1 MSLALAPLEIAL
13 ILFYVPATRA
23 TRPRWMLEELGIPHE
38 LHRLDPKKGENQT
51 PEYLALNPSG
61 KVPSLVD
68 GEVKI
73 FESAA
78 IVMYLADKYPEKG
91 FAPAPGAASRALY
104 NQWMSYAITTLE
116 QPAAEYG
123 HHTSLRNE
131 GLRLPALADEAKKN
145 FARAVLPAEQQLGK
159 TPFILGDSFSA
170 ADIMLGGTLAWAR
183 SLKLLEGCPNTLAY
197 VARLVERPAYRK
209 MRAD

>member
-1 MSLALAPLEIAL
+1 M

-23 TRPRWMLEELGIPHE
+23 TRPRWMLEELGVPYE
-38 LHRLDPKKGENQT
+38 LRRLDPKKGENQS
-51 PEYLALNPSG
+51 PEYLAINPSG

-78 IVMYLADKYPEKG
+78 IVMYLADKHPEKG
-91 FAPAPGAASRALY
+91 LAPAPGAASRALY
-104 NQWMSYAITTLE
+104 HQWLAYAITTLE
-116 QPAAEYG
+116 QPAAEFGY
-123 HHTSLRNE
+123 HTSLRNE

-159 TPFILGDSFSA
+159 TPYILGESFSA
-170 ADIMLGGTLAWAR
+170 ADVMLGGTLAWAR
-183 SLKLLEGCPNTLAY
+183 SLKLLEERPNTLAY
-197 VARLVERPAYRK
+197 VARLVERPAYKK